1 MPLRSLVL
9 DFNSYFASVEQ
20 QENPSL
26 RGKPIV
32 IVQVIAESTSCIA
45 ASYEAKKYGVKT
57 GTLVRDAKKMCPG
70 LIVVLARH
78 PVYINYHHR
87 LIGAVDSCLP
97 VDKVMSIDEMLCS
110 LIGKEQIKENAIQ
123 LALKIK
129 DTIAEQVGEVM
140 RCSIGIAPNPFL
152 AKTASD
158 MQKPDGLVVIEESDL
173 PGCLYKL
180 QINDF
185 VGIGRR
191 MEPRLR
197 AFGID
202 TVEKLCSAGK
212 STLKQVWSGIEG
224 ERMYDQLRGVMVKR
238 PSTHKTTISHSHV
251 LSPEHRTDEGAH
263 SVLHNLIQKAAMR
276 LRHSG
281 YVCGAIS
288 ITVKFLNRN
297 KWHYETSTAH
307 TQSTLDFLNVF
318 EEMWRSYPVNKDKP
332 VYVSVYLF
340 KLMYEDQSTSAL
352 FGDDDKSKSLNSAL
366 DLLNKK
372 FGTGAAYFGGSH
384 TALDSA
390 PLRIAFSQIPDLE
403 NENEDSDKE

>member
-1 MPLRSLVL
+1 MPLRSLVI

-26 RGKPIV
+26 RGKPIA
-32 IVQVIAESTSCIA
+32 IVQVMAETTSCIA

-57 GTLVRDAKKMCPG
+57 GTQVREARKMCRG
-70 LIVVLARH
+70 LVVVPARH
-78 PVYINYHHR
+78 QVYIDYHHR
-87 LIGAVDSCLP
+87 LINAVDSCLP

-110 LIGKEQIKENAIQ
+110 LMGKEQIKENAIQ

-129 DTIAEQVGEVM
+129 DTIAEQVGEIM
-140 RCSIGIAPNPFL
+140 RCSIGIAPNQFL

-158 MQKPDGLVVIEESDL
+158 MQKPDGLIVIEESDL
-173 PGCLYKL
+173 PACLYGLK
-180 QINDF
+180 ISDF

-202 TVEKLCSAGK
+202 TAEKLCSASK
-212 STLKQVWSGIEG
+212 SLLKQVWGGIEG
-224 ERMYDQLRGVMVKR
+224 ERMYDQLRGVLVRR

-263 SVLHNLIQKAAMR
+263 SVLHRLIQKAAER

-288 ITVKFLNRN
+288 LKVKFLDGN
-297 KWHYETSTAH
+297 KWHSDTSIAH
-307 TQSTLDFLNVF
+307 TQNTLDFLNVF
-318 EEMWRSYPVNKDKP
+318 EEVWRTYPITNGKP
-332 VYVSVYLF
+332 ISVSVYLF
-340 KLMYEDQSTSAL
+340 KLMYADQNTAAL
-352 FGDDDKSKSLNSAL
+352 FSDDDKSKSLNNAL
-366 DLLNKK
+366 DLLNRK

-384 TALDSA
+384 SALDSA
-390 PLRIAFSQIPDLE
+390 PARIAFSQIPDLE
-403 NENEDSDKE
+403 TENELSEED